1 MVFCMHVYCVF
12 QLLVFK
18 TVCVSCFQ
26 LLVFKTQ
33 TLELKAS
40 CRITTGT
47 TNTTAI
53 RSIEFSRRGK
63 YVRTPYEYVRRTSTA
78 FSYSVMQ
85 YYGVFIYEYDYMFL

>member
-1 MVFCMHVYCVF
+1 MIFCVHVYCV
-12 QLLVFK
+12 
-18 TVCVSCFQ
+18 FQ